1 VYLEGSDY
9 AWLADLARLEWL
21 RAECSVAENASAVG
35 AEALGGYA
43 PADLERLEFGMQPC
57 LRLHSS
63 SYPVFTIWQ
72 ANQGENAAPVDQSLG
87 GEQGM
92 ILWRD
97 DRLELQSLPP
107 KLFSFLSALAKGT
120 PLGDAMTLAG
130 FDEHE
135 LLDALAFLFRQ
146 GLVCSL
152 SVRAPT

>member
-1 VYLEGSDY
+1 
-9 AWLADLARLEWL
+9 
-21 RAECSVAENASAVG
+21 
-35 AEALGGYA
+35 
-43 PADLERLEFGMQPC
+43 MQPC

-63 SYPVFTIWQ
+63 SYPVFTVWH

-87 GEQGM
+87 QEQGM

-120 PLGDAMTLAG
+120 PLGDAMTFVG